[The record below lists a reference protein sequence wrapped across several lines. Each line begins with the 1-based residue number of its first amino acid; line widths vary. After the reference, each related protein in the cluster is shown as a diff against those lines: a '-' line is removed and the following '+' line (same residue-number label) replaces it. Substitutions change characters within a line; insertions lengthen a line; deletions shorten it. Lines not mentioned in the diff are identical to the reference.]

1 MSHNKQLMCEKAD
14 WNSAQMNVYQTL
26 YNDLK
31 LKMYEYAE
39 KKIKEVIKEIGER
52 DAVNGYISV
61 KLDTERL
68 VTDTEE
74 NYNFWANEVYID
86 TENDDQLYIA
96 NDDTSVMMDNFSID
110 DTIDI
115 FYAVNYL
122 LRK

>member
-14 WNSAQMNVYQTL
+14 WNSAQMNVFQTL
-26 YNDLK
+26 YNDIK
-31 LKMYEYAE
+31 IKMYEYAE
-39 KKIKEVIKEIGER
+39 KKIKEVIIEIGER
-52 DAVNGYISV
+52 DETNGYISV

-74 NYNFWANEVYID
+74 NYEFWANEVYID

-96 NDDTSVMMDNFSID
+96 NDEISVMIDNFSID

>member
-1 MSHNKQLMCEKAD
+1 MSNNKQLMCEKAD

-39 KKIKEVIKEIGER
+39 KKIKEVIREIGER
-52 DAVNGYISV
+52 DVVNGCISV
-61 KLDTERL
+61 KLDTERF

-74 NYNFWANEVYID
+74 NYEFWANMVYID
-86 TENDDQLYIA
+86 KEDNEIYIA
-96 NDDTSVMMDNFSID
+96 NDEMSAMIDNFSID

-115 FYAVNYL
+115 FYGVNYL